1 MVANAGRMYGDT
13 SSVLAD
19 SRDSQRKPVS
29 VLLVDADTI
38 RSARL
43 QQTLKTV
50 CALVDTAKTP
60 QQAEALCQRCSFD
73 VFVVSLSWHGSG
85 TLEWLQALRDRGE
98 RADVV
103 LTAEYADVELAISAL
118 RAGAADLLVRP
129 FRDEQLLEAIQR
141 CLRRRRQ
148 LRENFLSRSRSPRAL
163 SGDGLVGESAAIRQV
178 LEVIERVAP
187 TSSTLLLYG
196 ETGTGKELIARAIH
210 QRSGR
215 TGRFVAVNCGAIPSE
230 LLDSELFGHVRGA
243 FTGANTSRDGLF
255 VSADSGTIFLDEIG
269 ELPWPMQANLLRVLE
284 ERRVRPVGG
293 NQERAVNCRVIAA
306 SNVPLEEKVQRN
318 EFRED
323 LHFRLNVLP
332 IQVPPLRERVD
343 DIPLLITHFMRMLG
357 PELGMP
363 PLAVSQAD
371 LKRLQTFHWPGNVRE
386 LRNLVER
393 ALLLGKPLLECYA
406 ENQGAEEPDERYRQL
421 FPETWSLS
429 EVSKHHVLNVLESV
443 GGNKSEAARRL
454 HISRKTLERKI
465 HMWNSRH

>member
-1 MVANAGRMYGDT
+1 MVANAGRRHGDT
-13 SSVLAD
+13 SSLPAD

-38 RSARL
+38 RSERL

-50 CALVDTAKTP
+50 CALVDTAETS

-73 VFVVSLSWHGSG
+73 VVVVSLSRHGSG

-103 LTAEYADVELAISAL
+103 LTAEYADVEIAISAL

-148 LRENFLSRSRSPRAL
+148 LRENFLSRSRNPRAL

-187 TSSTLLLYG
+187 THSTLLLYG

-230 LLDSELFGHVRGA
+230 LLDRCQHLA
-243 FTGANTSRDGLF
+243 
-255 VSADSGTIFLDEIG
+255 
-269 ELPWPMQANLLRVLE
+269 
-284 ERRVRPVGG
+284 RR
-293 NQERAVNCRVIAA
+293 
-306 SNVPLEEKVQRN
+306 
-318 EFRED
+318 
-323 LHFRLNVLP
+323 
-332 IQVPPLRERVD
+332 
-343 DIPLLITHFMRMLG
+343 T
-357 PELGMP
+357 
-363 PLAVSQAD
+363 
-371 LKRLQTFHWPGNVRE
+371 VRE
-386 LRNLVER
+386 
-393 ALLLGKPLLECYA
+393 C
-406 ENQGAEEPDERYRQL
+406 RQ
-421 FPETWSLS
+421 
-429 EVSKHHVLNVLESV
+429 
-443 GGNKSEAARRL
+443 
-454 HISRKTLERKI
+454 
-465 HMWNSRH
+465 RHDLTR